1 MTENIVLVGRFQLLD
16 KCLEVADPE
25 LYAHLR
31 SKNLSAELYAFPCE
45 CAFAPKADLFAVIG
59 IIDTDLLSIL
69 VESRLDALRLY
80 APA

>member
-1 MTENIVLVGRFQLLD
+1 MSNARTMAWKLLD

-45 CAFAPKADLFAVIG
+45 SSLCFFP
-59 IIDTDLLSIL
+59 
-69 VESRLDALRLY
+69 
-80 APA
+80 